1 MPKKRRL
8 VYKLI
13 MKKELIFFFLFMA
26 LGAQAQVIPVGFMKT
41 PGPPPVK
48 VGDFYGG
55 GIVYYLLKSGDNGF
69 INGEIHGLIAQPQNE
84 IDGFSSNPPF
94 AGNTWTRVAINGNT
108 ISGAQ
113 NDGTLVGR
121 ANTAAIVLDQGVG
134 TYLFKYV
141 SNLTINSY
149 SDWYVPSIK
158 ELTLFRA
165 FITNTTYCT
174 FSATTHYYWS
184 SKINSSYKWTW
195 GNYISSTQAAA
206 LYKANYFESNSVST
220 LSFSANQ
227 SGGNNVYLAIR
238 SF

>member
-1 MPKKRRL
+1 
-8 VYKLI
+8 
-13 MKKELIFFFLFMA
+13 MKIYLSLSFLLCAFW
-26 LGAQAQVIPVGFMKT
+26 AQAQVIPVGFMKT

-55 GIVYYLLKSGDNGF
+55 GIVFYILKTGDNGF
-69 INGEIHGLIAQPQNE
+69 INGETHGLIAQPQNE
-84 IDGFSSNPPF
+84 VEGTSNNPAF
-94 AGNTWTRVAINGNT
+94 AGNTWTKVALNSNT

-149 SDWYVPSIK
+149 NDWYVPSIA
-158 ELTLFRA
+158 ELNLFRK
-165 FITNTTYCT
+165 FITNTTYCI
-174 FSATTHYYWS
+174 FSSTTKYYWL
-184 SKINSSYKWTW
+184 SKINSNYKWTW

-206 LYKANYFESNSVST
+206 LYKANYFEGNSVNN
-220 LSFSANQ
+220 LSYSANQ
-227 SGGNNVYLAIR
+227 SGGNNVYVAIR